1 LIQREPG
8 AEKVVELNFHVAV
21 GAMAEHEDSRLRIVA
36 LRNPALSLPL
46 GNKFENQLFVWITHR
61 LFWLQNSLLIQSNI
75 GCLSLAPAPEKA
87 RNLSEHFL
95 FF

>member
-36 LRNPALSLPL
+36 LQSLPL